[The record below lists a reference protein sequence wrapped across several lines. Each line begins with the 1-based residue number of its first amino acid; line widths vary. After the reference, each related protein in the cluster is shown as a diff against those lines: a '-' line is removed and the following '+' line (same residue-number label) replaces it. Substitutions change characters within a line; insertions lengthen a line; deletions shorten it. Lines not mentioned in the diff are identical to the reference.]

1 MNAIQEVKAGK
12 TSSFNEIIRA
22 HQQGIYRLSYRLTGN
37 VEDAKDLTQEVFI
50 KALKGIQGFR
60 GDSDIKTWLFRIA
73 INTGST
79 WRRKNSN
86 QPISFEQSGEIADN
100 KTRDVLLQK
109 RVSAAVESL
118 PFKQRSV
125 FVMHH
130 YEGYKHEEI
139 ANITDRSLGSV
150 KANYFQ
156 AVQKLKEK
164 LKDYAEYHG
173 ERQYPPFPSDN

>member
-1 MNAIQEVKAGK
+1 MNAIQEVKAGNI
-12 TSSFNEIIRA
+12 SSFNEVVRA
-22 HQQGIYRLSYRLTGN
+22 HQQGIYRLCYRLTGN

-50 KALKGIQGFR
+50 RALKGIGGFK
-60 GDSDIKTWLFRIA
+60 GESDIKTWLYRIA

-79 WRRKNSN
+79 WRKRNLN
-86 QPISFEQSGEIADN
+86 QNISLDESGEIAD
-100 KTRDVLLQK
+100 KKQVDVLLQRK
-109 RVSAAVESL
+109 ISEAVESL
-118 PFKQRSV
+118 PYKQRSI

-139 ANITDRSLGSV
+139 ASVTQRSLGSV

-164 LKDYAEYHG
+164 LKDFADY
-173 ERQYPPFPSDN
+173 QDDQ

>member
-1 MNAIQEVKAGK
+1 MNAIQEVKAGN

-22 HQQGIYRLSYRLTGN
+22 NQQGIYRLCYRLTGN

-50 KALKGIQGFR
+50 KALKGIGSFR
-60 GDSDIKTWLFRIA
+60 GESDIRTWLYRIA

-79 WRRKNSN
+79 WRKKNLN
-86 QPISFEQSGEIADN
+86 QPLSFEMTGEVADSR
-100 KTRDVLLQK
+100 TTDVLLQRK
-109 RVSAAVESL
+109 VSEAVDSL
-118 PFKQRSV
+118 PYKQRSV

-139 ANITDRSLGSV
+139 ARITDRSTGSV

-156 AVQKLKEK
+156 AVRKLKEK
-164 LKDYAEYHG
+164 LKDFAEYG
-173 ERQYPPFPSDN
+173 NE

>member
-1 MNAIQEVKAGK
+1 MSESLINAIQEVKAGNH
-12 TSSFNEIIRA
+12 SSFNEVIRA

-50 KALKGIQGFR
+50 KALKGIGGFR
-60 GDSDIKTWLFRIA
+60 GESDIKTWLYRIA

-79 WRRKNSN
+79 WRRKNLN
-86 QPISFEQSGEIADN
+86 QPLSFEVTGEVADS
-100 KTRDVLLQK
+100 KTRDVLLQRK
-109 RVSAAVESL
+109 VSEAVDSL
-118 PFKQRSV
+118 PYKQRSV

-130 YEGYKHEEI
+130 YEGYKHDEI
-139 ANITDRSLGSV
+139 AKITNRSLGSV

-164 LKDYAEYHG
+164 LKVFAGHG
-173 ERQYPPFPSDN
+173 NE

>member
-1 MNAIQEVKAGK
+1 MPESLMNAIQEVKAGNS
-12 TSSFNEIIRA
+12 SSFNEIIRA

-50 KALKGIQGFR
+50 KALKGIQGFK
-60 GDSDIKTWLFRIA
+60 GESDIKTWLYRIA

-79 WRRKNSN
+79 WRKKNLNRTVSLED
-86 QPISFEQSGEIADN
+86 SEEIADK
-100 KTRDVLLQK
+100 KTHDVLLRRK
-109 RVSAAVESL
+109 ISEAVDSL
-118 PFKQRSV
+118 PYKQKSI

-139 ANITDRSLGSV
+139 ARITNRSPGSV

-164 LKDYAEYHG
+164 LKDLAEC
-173 ERQYPPFPSDN
+173 QDDQ

>member
-1 MNAIQEVKAGK
+1 MPESLMNAIQEVKAGHV
-12 TSSFNEIIRA
+12 SSFNEIVRA
-22 HQQGIYRLSYRLTGN
+22 HQQGIYRLAYRLTGN

-50 KALKGIQGFR
+50 RALKGIGGFK
-60 GDSDIKTWLFRIA
+60 GESDIRTWLYRIA

-79 WRRKNSN
+79 WRKKNFN
-86 QPISFEQSGEIADN
+86 QAISLEESGEIADKN
-100 KTRDVLLQK
+100 QGDVLLQRK
-109 RVSAAVESL
+109 ISEAVDAL
-118 PFKQRSV
+118 PYKQRSV

-139 ANITDRSLGSV
+139 ARMTDRSLGSV

-164 LKDYAEYHG
+164 LKDFAEY
-173 ERQYPPFPSDN
+173 QDDQ